1 MRQVRGCQKQL
12 GTSVMK
18 YYGTSKLWDSKDR
31 PPVPHILSRLFS
43 GGEWLY
49 EKRRTEE
56 ISEGG
61 LASSLR
67 FRVGLPATEETQQ
80 QSRKRQQAG
89 AADFYA
95 VHLSQRPQCPGS
107 HPEPFSHLAVF
118 LPKSRLITGVS
129 VTSGVWGIRHRGIVT
144 TNVVV
149 VVVVWCS
156 R

>member
-1 MRQVRGCQKQL
+1 MWQVRGCQKQL

-18 YYGTSKLWDSKDR
+18 YFGTSKLWDTKDR

-61 LASSLR
+61 LAWSLR
-67 FRVGLPATEETQQ
+67 FHVGLPATEELQER
-80 QSRKRQQAG
+80 SGKR
-89 AADFYA
+89 F
-95 VHLSQRPQCPGS
+95 LGS
-107 HPEPFSHLAVF
+107 APLTAPTVSGISPRTFFSLCRF
-118 LPKSRLITGVS
+118 STK
-129 VTSGVWGIRHRGIVT
+129 VTFDLGSIGDISCLRNRHRGIVS

-149 VVVVWCS
+149 VCCS